1 MDYFFLGESELVTAF
16 RFIGVEGAAI
26 RDASEAVAVFRK
38 ITEGWNESGGIT
50 LPDSLP
56 GADTCQVL
64 LMTEEV
70 ADWLG
75 DFMIQ
80 WQVLGKYPLLVEIP
94 GIQGKLAGR
103 KTLVESI
110 REAIGIH
117 V

>member
-1 MDYFFLGESELVTAF
+1 MDYFFLGDSELVTAF
-16 RFIGVEGAAI
+16 RFIGVEGIAI
-26 RDASEAVAVFRK
+26 SDSSQAVAIFRK
-38 ITEGWNESGGIT
+38 ITEGWDEGAGLT

-56 GADTCQVL
+56 GAESCQVL

-75 DFMIQ
+75 DYMIQ
-80 WQVLGKYPLLVEIP
+80 WQIMGKYPLLVEIP
-94 GIQGKLAGR
+94 GIAGKLSGR

-110 REAIGIH
+110 REAVGIH

>member
-1 MDYFFLGESELVTAF
+1 MDYFFLGDSELVTAF
-16 RFIGVEGAAI
+16 RFIGVEGLAVSDSAQ
-26 RDASEAVAVFRK
+26 AVAIFRK
-38 ITEGWNESGGIT
+38 ITEGWDETGGLV

-56 GADTCQVL
+56 GAESCRVL

-75 DFMIQ
+75 NYMIQ
-80 WQVLGKYPLLVEIP
+80 WQINGKYPLLVEIP
-94 GIQGKLAGR
+94 GIAGRLKGR